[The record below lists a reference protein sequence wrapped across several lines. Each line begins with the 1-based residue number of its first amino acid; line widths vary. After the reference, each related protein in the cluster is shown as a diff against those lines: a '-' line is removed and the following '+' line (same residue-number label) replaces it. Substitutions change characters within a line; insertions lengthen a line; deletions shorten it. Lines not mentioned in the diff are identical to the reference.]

1 MHISCHLKVR
11 VKDSCVRILR
21 AAFFSEI
28 KAMTWAFGTRAVTV
42 QRMDL
47 GIINYVPLPD
57 CASKYETSDE
67 PKNPNST
74 CAVTA
79 MGVTR

>member
-1 MHISCHLKVR
+1 MHITCHLKVR

-57 CASKYETSDE
+57 
-67 PKNPNST
+67 
-74 CAVTA
+74 
-79 MGVTR
+79 